1 MEISEQPKS
10 EIRHT
15 VRKHLDDLEQCL
27 TGELTEKLAERK
39 QFYIWWIHTDC
50 MLIRKIALR

>member
-1 MEISEQPKS
+1 METSEQPKS

-15 VRKHLDDLEQCL
+15 IRKHLDDLEECL

-39 QFYIWWIHTDC
+39 HFYSWCIHIDC
-50 MLIRKIALR
+50 MLIRGVALR